1 MTAIPPGRL
10 HRVSIVVRG
19 PKKDTVVKKYM
30 SAIRKAVGRAA
41 KISQSPRPPAK
52 RKGRKR

>member
-19 PKKDTVVKKYM
+19 PKKDDAVKKYM
-30 SAIRKAVGRAA
+30 AAIRKAVGRSAR
-41 KISQSPRPPAK
+41 ISQTPKPKTSRK
-52 RKGRKR
+52 RK